1 MLTLNIGMVLFGCS
15 WFDNKDDSF
24 SALGETTVDLS
35 QYQQGG
41 QNNDDTET
49 DTASEFETGLN
60 TDAPVITGLSTFFN
74 SYQGIGDV
82 IELHVN
88 YEDPQDDL
96 LNGVVLV
103 TYAGAAEEI
112 PIDNTSAV
120 LETGEITVLFDS
132 VDTSSTYTFTVS
144 LRDASGN
151 ESEEVQSIVEP
162 VDEE

>member
-1 MLTLNIGMVLFGCS
+1 MLTLNIGLWLTGCAWFG
-15 WFDNKDDSF
+15 DKDDSF
-24 SALGETTVDLS
+24 TALGETTVDLS

-41 QNNDDTET
+41 QNDDDNSDSATVE
-49 DTASEFETGLN
+49 DSGIN
-60 TDAPVITGLSTFFN
+60 SDAPVITGVSTFFN

-96 LNGVVLV
+96 LNGFVLV
-103 TYAGAAEEI
+103 SYSGGTDDI

-132 VDTSSTYTFTVS
+132 VDTSTSYTFTVA

-151 ESEEVQSIVEP
+151 ESETVESNVEP
-162 VDEE
+162 LEDD

>member
-15 WFDNKDDSF
+15 WFDKKDDSF

-41 QNNDDTET
+41 QNNDDT
-49 DTASEFETGLN
+49 DFDSASLFETGLN

-103 TYAGAAEEI
+103 TYGGTAEEI

-132 VDTSSTYTFTVS
+132 VDTSTTYTFTVS